1 VIAVARGTEAGFT
14 PRWRPEGSW
23 HKSYPPPPASWVHA
37 ETEWAVW
44 WVLTT
49 KLNYRRYLDF
59 GYQQAIPA
67 AGLNK
72 VSPDF
77 RSDFWL
83 YPWGRNGNPAGF
95 RYPKGIVL
103 DPESFYTH
111 KSKGLDIIKR
121 IILRGGGFDCIFID
135 SGDLE
140 RRAEEVV
147 KLAAGDRDVSSRRS
161 F

>member
-1 VIAVARGTEAGFT
+1 VVAVARGTEAGF
-14 PRWRPEGSW
+14 PKRFAPAEGW
-23 HKSYPPPPASWVHA
+23 HKSYPPPPPSWIHA

-49 KLNYRRYLDF
+49 KLKYRRYLDF

-121 IILRGGGFDCIFID
+121 IILRGSGFDCIFID